1 MEESSA
7 VEESRATNEMS
18 ALNVT
23 HAPDEARARVERVVA
38 MGRRVSAPED
48 PLGVEARR
56 RLLGCGLHPEGVELA
71 LTEHLETSPSEADL
85 SALVAGTGRAPRCHV
100 VLSANVCTASLRA
113 IALAT
118 ATAPVTMVRPSQ
130 RDPVL
135 AEILTAALA
144 ADPAFAE
151 HGGSIELVTEIDPAD
166 GDEVHVYGHDS
177 TIAAFREA
185 LGPGVVLRGHG
196 SGFGA
201 AIVGLGVDL
210 SVAAHAL
217 ARDVVPFDQAG
228 CLSPRVV
235 LVEGNVGRSLAF
247 RDALDIAL
255 TDLGGRIPR
264 GDLDDA
270 AQGELTLYRAAVEA
284 IGELTEGLHHT
295 ICLDVDPRSLALPP
309 AARVVH
315 VARIASAEIASRL
328 LAPWRAQLTV
338 IGADDDGEVTSAA
351 WSLAPRA
358 RRSRLGW
365 MQRPPLDGPVDRRGE
380 G

>member
-1 MEESSA
+1 
-7 VEESRATNEMS
+7 VTRAAEDTRG
-18 ALNVT
+18 A
-23 HAPDEARARVERVVA
+23 DEARARVERVVA

-48 PLGVEARR
+48 PLGIEARR
-56 RLLGCGLHPEGVELA
+56 RLRGGGLHPEGVELA
-71 LTEHLETSPSEADL
+71 LTEHLETRPSGADL
-85 SALVAGTGRAPRCHV
+85 SALVGGTGRAPRCHV

-118 ATAPVTMVRPSQ
+118 ATARATLVRPSR

-144 ADPAFAE
+144 ADPVFAD
-151 HGGSIELVTEIDPAD
+151 HGGSIALISEIDPAD

-196 SGFGA
+196 TGFGA
-201 AIVGLGVDL
+201 AIVGLGIDL
-210 SVAAHAL
+210 PAAAHAL
-217 ARDVVPFDQAG
+217 ARDVVPFDQGG

-235 LVEGNVGRSLAF
+235 LVEGGVGRSLAF
-247 RDALDIAL
+247 RDALDGAL
-255 TDLGGRIPR
+255 AELGRRVPR
-264 GDLDDA
+264 GDLDA
-270 AQGELTLYRAAVEA
+270 AARGEITLYRAAAEA
-284 IGELTEGLHHT
+284 IGELTEGPHHT
-295 ICLDVDPRSLALPP
+295 IGLDLDPRSLALPP

-315 VARIASAEIASRL
+315 VARAASAEVASRL
-328 LAPWRAQLTV
+328 LDPWRAELTA
-338 IGADDDGEVTSAA
+338 IGADDDGAVTSAA

-365 MQRPPLDGPVDRRGE
+365 MQRPPLDGPVDRRAE
-380 G
+380 R